1 MKNFLVI
8 KHDTFSD
15 FFHSVIKTESLDD
28 ASTKFI
34 ASNDYEASMAYSV
47 YPLVNYTFNENYRV
61 SVPENTP
68 SSFVFTVQTG
78 NDEHYKQDGIT
89 NRA

>member
-8 KHDTFSD
+8 KHETFSD
-15 FFHSVIKTESLDD
+15 FFHSVIKAESLDD

-34 ASNDYEASMAYSV
+34 TANDYEATKGYV
-47 YPLVNYTFNENYRV
+47 IYPLVNYSFDENSRV

-68 SSFVFTVQTG
+68 SRFVFGVQA
-78 NDEHYKQDGIT
+78 YKDAHMEAGIT
-89 NRA
+89 DGN